1 MGTSTLLL
9 CALALQAPFKIE
21 GRLSDAPGPRLVC
34 EGTVDA
40 PDGVV
45 LNIEL
50 FIAGY
55 AEPLDRLPTET
66 KQGAFSA
73 SFAPFKGRERN
84 LPGRYQARVSY
95 HPAFQPQ
102 PLPDVA
108 PFTVSVALPLGTDA
122 EVAAAHK
129 VVRDRMIA
137 DLKTFGEIG
146 DEVRA
151 AFEAAQGKVDPADWR
166 KRTEGW
172 KARCTEIEKRAAKD
186 PEYRALGFGRIT
198 LSGTEYLR
206 EKVRGMVEFAGAGR
220 AGDLNVARDQLDG
233 MIRTQIL
240 ELAPVGSSAAERRT
254 LVGQARGA
262 LVSAL
267 DSEGPA
273 FAACRKGFVEAVLKL
288 SVKAPPEARD
298 ALLLIS
304 AQGSAFFDEADADRD
319 RGRVLQPALDKKLAE
334 LLDLLTRTE

>member
-1 MGTSTLLL
+1 MGSLSLSLL
-9 CALALQAPFKIE
+9 ALALQAPIKID
-21 GRLSDAPGPRLVC
+21 GRLTEAPGPRLLC
-34 EGTVDA
+34 EGAVDV

-50 FIAGY
+50 FIAGR
-55 AEPLDRLPTET
+55 AEALDRLPTQV

-73 SFAPFKGRERN
+73 AFAPFKGRERN
-84 LPGRYQARVSY
+84 LPGRYQARIGY

-102 PLPDVA
+102 PLPDVGA
-108 PFTVSVALPLGTDA
+108 FHVSVKLQVGTDA
-122 EVAAAHK
+122 EIAEAHK
-129 VVRDRMIA
+129 AVRDRMIA
-137 DLKTFGEIG
+137 DLKGFGVIA
-146 DEVRA
+146 DDVRA

-186 PEYRALGFGRIT
+186 PEYQALAFGGIT
-198 LSGTEYLR
+198 LTGTEYLR
-206 EKVRGMVEFAGAGR
+206 EKVRGMVEYAGAGR
-220 AGDLNVARDQLDG
+220 AADLNLAREQLDA
-233 MIRTQIL
+233 MIRSHIL
-240 ELAPVGSSAAERRT
+240 ELAPPGSTTAERRT
-254 LVGQARGA
+254 LVGIARGA

-267 DSEGPA
+267 DAEGPA
-273 FAACRKGFVEAVLKL
+273 FAACRKGFVEALLKL

-319 RGRVLQPALDKKLAE
+319 RGRKLQPELDKKLAE
-334 LLDLLTRTE
+334 LLQLLTRTE